1 MQNNAL
7 NIKGN
12 QINDQTL
19 NKILNIS
26 IELKKAIASGN
37 VQTIEKRN
45 KEHHLSMQKLIGI
58 CPYCNPN
65 WHDVPNL
72 PEAMKGYDV
81 PNGNPDPGLF
91 YFLNFN
97 YNRKNDYTDVI
108 SRIPIL
114 HFRIEGMGRYDPG
127 IRREIFNGM
136 RTTKHGLQELNGNFL
151 TANPLLKCDSQWS
164 EKIYHTFDD
173 YVR

>member
-1 MQNNAL
+1 MTKPTYSIYLNIMSYINAAFIYLFIVLQNNAL

-81 PNGNPDPGLF
+81 PNGNPDPGLI
-91 YFLNFN
+91 YFFAILNTIVEN
-97 YNRKNDYTDVI
+97 SV
-108 SRIPIL
+108 
-114 HFRIEGMGRYDPG
+114 
-127 IRREIFNGM
+127 
-136 RTTKHGLQELNGNFL
+136 Q
-151 TANPLLKCDSQWS
+151 
-164 EKIYHTFDD
+164 
-173 YVR
+173 

>member
-7 NIKGN
+7 NIKGH
-12 QINDQTL
+12 QINDKTL

-81 PNGNPDPGLF
+81 PNGNPDPGLIYFFHFKHNNEKYILILFQDTYFTFF
-91 YFLNFN
+91 Y
-97 YNRKNDYTDVI
+97 
-108 SRIPIL
+108 
-114 HFRIEGMGRYDPG
+114 
-127 IRREIFNGM
+127 
-136 RTTKHGLQELNGNFL
+136 
-151 TANPLLKCDSQWS
+151 
-164 EKIYHTFDD
+164 
-173 YVR
+173 

>member
-1 MQNNAL
+1 M

-37 VQTIEKRN
+37 VKTIEKRN
-45 KEHHLSMQKLIGI
+45 KEHYLSMQKLIGI

-81 PNGNPDPGLF
+81 PKGNPDPGLIHFFLILNTIVKIIYILYRYTYFTFF
-91 YFLNFN
+91 Y
-97 YNRKNDYTDVI
+97 
-108 SRIPIL
+108 
-114 HFRIEGMGRYDPG
+114 
-127 IRREIFNGM
+127 
-136 RTTKHGLQELNGNFL
+136 
-151 TANPLLKCDSQWS
+151 
-164 EKIYHTFDD
+164 
-173 YVR
+173 